1 MISQNSQAI
10 KQNIQPSKV
19 EVTSD
24 DELPFEEE
32 PSVEKETN
40 FAKVKELDDNKAF
53 GFTEAD
59 IEKYKAPIDDEDI
72 SEDSDA
78 MDNKSDDE
86 NYEDENFD

>member
-1 MISQNSQAI
+1 MSFPLKRSQA
-10 KQNIQPSKV
+10 SKK
-19 EVTSD
+19 TPIWQKSR
-24 DELPFEEE
+24 
-32 PSVEKETN
+32 SQ
-40 FAKVKELDDNKAF
+40 LDDNKAF